1 TDRPSILGPR
11 CWAPELG
18 SIRHPRLNPL
28 AVYHKGPIRHYRPLA
43 QFGVNLVSKPG
54 DFSGFSR
61 LGQLFSPFPSISYM
75 FPASMAWKRSSV
87 RSRPGPPNL
96 STPAHKRRVYLCA
109 GAKFPEPKDRVFVPP
124 ASGTGIPTP

>member
-75 FPASMAWKRSSV
+75 FPASMAWKGADHLTLSDSAAVGLCCTVPLPHRQDHDLPLRRS
-87 RSRPGPPNL
+87 
-96 STPAHKRRVYLCA
+96 AA
-109 GAKFPEPKDRVFVPP
+109 GATIAGHRT
-124 ASGTGIPTP
+124 ARTNS